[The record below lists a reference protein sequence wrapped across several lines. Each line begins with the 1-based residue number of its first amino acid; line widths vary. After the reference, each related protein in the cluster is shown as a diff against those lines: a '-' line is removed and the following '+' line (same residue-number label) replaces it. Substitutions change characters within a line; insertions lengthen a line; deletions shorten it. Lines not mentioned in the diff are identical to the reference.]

1 MHPKYFP
8 LVASL
13 SKKASIKFSKKDKY
27 RFCEK
32 PLNSIYKKN
41 LKDNNVIKDDLT
53 RKVFEDFNNSPVTK
67 RDQNLLVGG
76 FQSGDNIFDL
86 ETEAILKIKNI
97 IENKIENYKN
107 IFKNSSDKII
117 TKFPEIFNLNGW
129 IIRMQKGD
137 YLKPHMHENGW
148 LSGSIYLN
156 FPNFIKPNE
165 GCIKFSLT
173 DEASSFND
181 EKLSKVLQIEEGDI
195 IIFPSSLYHQTIPF
209 TEDNERIVLAFD
221 IEPLDYYNS

>member
-1 MHPKYFP
+1 
-8 LVASL
+8 
-13 SKKASIKFSKKDKY
+13 
-27 RFCEK
+27 
-32 PLNSIYKKN
+32 
-41 LKDNNVIKDDLT
+41 
-53 RKVFEDFNNSPVTK
+53 
-67 RDQNLLVGG
+67 
-76 FQSGDNIFDL
+76 
-86 ETEAILKIKNI
+86 
-97 IENKIENYKN
+97 
-107 IFKNSSDKII
+107 
-117 TKFPEIFNLNGW
+117 
-129 IIRMQKGD
+129 MQKGD

>member
-1 MHPKYFP
+1 MKILIIHQLQKE
-8 LVASL
+8 
-13 SKKASIKFSKKDKY
+13 IK
-27 RFCEK
+27 
-32 PLNSIYKKN
+32 IYW
-41 LKDNNVIKDDLT
+41 LEV
-53 RKVFEDFNNSPVTK
+53 S
-67 RDQNLLVGG
+67 
-76 FQSGDNIFDL
+76 QSGDNIFDL

-97 IENKIENYKN
+97 IANEIENYKN

-165 GCIKFSLT
+165 GCIKFS
-173 DEASSFND
+173 FN
-181 EKLSKVLQIEEGDI
+181 
-195 IIFPSSLYHQTIPF
+195 
-209 TEDNERIVLAFD
+209 R
-221 IEPLDYYNS
+221 